1 MLPCNLVPAVQVA
14 INNSTH
20 LHTTKHLVLLK
31 NVQQHFRKLIEK
43 DYHCQISKR
52 NFNKDNYKTYCIKED
67 KNIEEKEES
76 SRETCSHAF

>member
-31 NVQQHFRKLIEK
+31 NVQQHFRKLIERVLGSFAIHSVHHQALK
-43 DYHCQISKR
+43 LYCNPKQ
-52 NFNKDNYKTYCIKED
+52 NYKETI
-67 KNIEEKEES
+67 S
-76 SRETCSHAF
+76 S